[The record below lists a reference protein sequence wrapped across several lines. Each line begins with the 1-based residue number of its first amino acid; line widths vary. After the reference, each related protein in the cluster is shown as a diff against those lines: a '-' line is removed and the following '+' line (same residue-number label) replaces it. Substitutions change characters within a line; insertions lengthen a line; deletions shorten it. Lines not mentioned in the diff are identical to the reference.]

1 MADVGQGHVRLL
13 CRNDETTV
21 SIDTSPVTR
30 NMYDR
35 RHPEGFMA
43 DVLITTPRGQMRC
56 YLARPTGS
64 NAHPGVIVLHDVGG
78 MSKDHRNQADW
89 LAEAGFLAL
98 AVDLYYLGGMLRCI
112 RAVARDLIARSG
124 PAFDDV
130 EACRSWLA
138 RDGDCTGKI
147 GVIGFCM
154 GGGFALMLVSGH
166 GFSAA
171 SINYGGKLPPD
182 VDTFLQAACP
192 VVGSYGGT
200 SRWEQG
206 AAAELE
212 RALTRALIPHD
223 VKEYPDAGHS
233 FMNNKEQFWFKLLR
247 FAGIAYDE
255 PAAMDARRR
264 IAAFFHTHLG

>member
-1 MADVGQGHVRLL
+1 
-13 CRNDETTV
+13 
-21 SIDTSPVTR
+21 
-30 NMYDR
+30 
-35 RHPEGFMA
+35 MA
-43 DVLITTPRGQMRC
+43 DVLVTTPRGQMPC
-56 YLARPTGS
+56 YLARPKHPQ
-64 NAHPGVIVLHDVGG
+64 ACPGVIVLHDVGG
-78 MSKDHRNQADW
+78 MSRDHRNQADW
-89 LAEAGFLAL
+89 LSEAGFLAL
-98 AVDLYYLGGMLRCI
+98 AVDLYYRGGMLRCI

-138 RDGDCTGKI
+138 RVEDCTGKV

-182 VDTFLQAACP
+182 VDSFLQAGCP
-192 VVGSYGGT
+192 VVGSYGGK

-206 AAAELE
+206 VAEELE

-223 VKEYPDAGHS
+223 VKEYPEAGHS

-247 FAGIAYDE
+247 YAGIAYNE

-264 IAAFFHTHLG
+264 IADFFHTHLGPSTELS